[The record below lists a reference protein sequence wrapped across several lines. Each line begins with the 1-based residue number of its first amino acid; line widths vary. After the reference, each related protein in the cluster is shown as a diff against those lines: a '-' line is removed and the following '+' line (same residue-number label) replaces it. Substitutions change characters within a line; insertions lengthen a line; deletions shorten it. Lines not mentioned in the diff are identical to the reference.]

1 MKIAFAASEAAPYI
15 KTGGLGD
22 VAQALPAA
30 LSQNSDNEVLLFL
43 PYYGKI
49 KDNPSITAEYIG
61 YYYTDL
67 SWRHQYVG
75 LYKAQGTQPNLHVYL
90 IDNEQ
95 YFKRDGGIYGH
106 ADDGE
111 RFAFFAKAILDAL
124 VYLGVQ
130 PDVIHCNDWQTAL
143 LPIFLH
149 AFYQQELG
157 AAKTVFTI
165 HNIEYQ
171 GWAQPYFLGDVLG
184 LSSEHEN
191 TLTYKGAINFMKG
204 AILTC
209 DALTTVSRTYAQE
222 IRYPYFAH
230 GLSPIIDEHAFK
242 VLGIVNGIDTQGNNP
257 ALDPALSVNYTAADM
272 SGKKICKQALQE
284 QLGLPVR
291 DDVAVIG
298 MVTRLVSHKGLD
310 ILCAVAEELMG
321 WDIQLVILGTGD
333 AIYEDRLRAI
343 ADQHP
348 DKFSLNLCFSGNL
361 ASQIYA
367 GSDLYLMPSKSEPCG
382 LSQLIAMRYGS
393 IPVVHET
400 GGLKDTVLPFNPQ
413 SEEGYGFTF
422 QSFNGQDMLDALRRA
437 LSVYGGDKSAWSR
450 VIKNGMTADLSWRKP
465 AAEYMALYTDLIN
478 NA

>member
-1 MKIAFAASEAAPYI
+1 MKIVFAASEAAPYM

-30 LSQNSDNEVLLFL
+30 LSKYLDNEVLLFL

-49 KDNPSITAEYIG
+49 KDNASIEAEYIG

-75 LYKAQGTQPNLHVYL
+75 LYKAQSPYANLHVYL
-90 IDNEQ
+90 LDNEQ

-106 ADDGE
+106 TDDGE
-111 RFAFFAKAILDAL
+111 RFAFFSKAILDAL
-124 VYLGVQ
+124 IYLGVQ

-143 LPIFLH
+143 LPIMLH
-149 AFYQQELG
+149 AFYQDELG
-157 AAKTVFTI
+157 AAKTIFTI

-171 GWAQPYFLGDVLG
+171 GWANPYFLGDVLG

-191 TLTYKGAINFMKG
+191 TLTYKNSINFMKG
-204 AILTC
+204 AILSC

-242 VLGIVNGIDTQGNNP
+242 IRGIVNGIDVQGN
-257 ALDPALSVNYTAADM
+257 DPATDAALAANYGAQDM
-272 SGKKICKQALQE
+272 AGKAVCKASLQQ
-284 QLGLPVR
+284 QLGLPIR

-310 ILCAVAEELMG
+310 ILCAVAEKLMN

-333 AIYEDRLRAI
+333 AEYEEKLRAI
-343 ADQHP
+343 ADRHT
-348 DKFSLNLCFSGNL
+348 DKFSLNLCFSGKL

-382 LSQLIAMRYGS
+382 LSQLIAMRYGTV
-393 IPVVHET
+393 PVVHET
-400 GGLKDTVLPFNPQ
+400 GGLKDTVLPFDAQ
-413 SEEGYGFTF
+413 TGEGFGFTF

-437 LSVYGGDKSAWSR
+437 LAVYGSDKSAWSR
-450 VIKNGMTADLSWRKP
+450 VIANGMTADLSWAKP
-465 AAEYMALYTDLIN
+465 ADEYMALYTDLIH

>member
-1 MKIAFAASEAAPYI
+1 MKIVFAASEAAPYI

-30 LSQNSDNEVLLFL
+30 LSDYADNEVLIIL

-49 KDNPSITAEYIG
+49 KDNASIAAEYVG
-61 YYYTDL
+61 YFYTDL

-75 LYKAQGTQPNLHVYL
+75 LYRVQTERPNLRVFL
-90 IDNEQ
+90 LDNEQ

-106 ADDGE
+106 HDDGE
-111 RFAFFAKAILDAL
+111 RFAFFSKAILDAL
-124 VYLGVQ
+124 VYLGEE
-130 PDVIHCNDWQTAL
+130 PDIIHCNDWQTGL

-149 AFYQQELG
+149 AFYQETLG
-157 AAKTVFTI
+157 RAKTVFTI

-171 GWAQPYFLGDVLG
+171 GWAHPYFLGDGLG
-184 LSSEHEN
+184 LSGDYEN
-191 TLTYKGAINFMKG
+191 TLTYEGSLNFMKG

-230 GLSPIIDEHAFK
+230 GLAPVIDEHAFK
-242 VLGIVNGIDTQGNNP
+242 IHGIVNGIDMAGNNP
-257 ALDPALSVNYTAADM
+257 ATDRAISVHYTASDRA
-272 SGKKICKQALQE
+272 GKAECKAQLQK

-291 DDVAVIG
+291 ADVAMIG

-310 ILCAVAEELMG
+310 ILCAVAEELMN

-333 AIYEDRLRAI
+333 TEYEARLKDI
-343 ADQHP
+343 ADRHT
-348 DKFSLNLCFSGNL
+348 DKFSLNLCFSGAL

-367 GSDLYLMPSKSEPCG
+367 AGDLYLMPSKSEPCG
-382 LSQLIAMRYGS
+382 LSQLIAMRYGTV
-393 IPVVHET
+393 PVVHET
-400 GGLKDTVLPFNPQ
+400 GGLKDTVIPFNPQ
-413 SEEGYGFTF
+413 TGEGFGFTF

-437 LSVYGGDKSAWSR
+437 LSVYGGDPAAWEK
-450 VIKNGMTADLSWRKP
+450 VMVNGMTADLSWKVP
-465 AAEYMALYTDLIN
+465 AAEYMALYEQLK
-478 NA
+478 

>member
-1 MKIAFAASEAAPYI
+1 MKIVFAASEAAPYI

-30 LSQNSDNEVLLFL
+30 LSKYCDNEVLIFL

-49 KDNPSITAEYIG
+49 KNNASIEAKYIG

-75 LYKAQGTQPNLHVYL
+75 LYKAQSTQENLHVYL
-90 IDNEQ
+90 LDNEQ

-111 RFAFFAKAILDAL
+111 RFAFFSKAILDAL
-124 VYLGVQ
+124 IYLDVV
-130 PDVIHCNDWQTAL
+130 PDIIHCNDWQTAL
-143 LPIFLH
+143 LPTMLH
-149 AFYQQELG
+149 AFYQESLG
-157 AAKTVFTI
+157 SAKTVFTI

-171 GWAQPYFLGDVLG
+171 GWANPYFLGDVLG
-184 LSSEHEN
+184 LSSAYEN
-191 TLTYKGAINFMKG
+191 TLTYKNSINFMKG
-204 AILTC
+204 AILSC

-242 VLGIVNGIDTQGNNP
+242 ICGIVNGIDTVGNDP
-257 ALDPALSVNYTAADM
+257 ATDPALASNYSVSDM
-272 SGKKICKQALQE
+272 SGKAVCKAQLQE
-284 QLGLPVR
+284 KLGLPVR
-291 DDVAVIG
+291 DDVAMIG

-310 ILCAVAEELMG
+310 ILCQVAEELMN

-333 AIYEDRLRAI
+333 AAYEDRLRAI
-343 ADQHP
+343 AERHP
-348 DKFSLNLCFSGNL
+348 EKFSLNLCFSGKL

-367 GSDLYLMPSKSEPCG
+367 ASDLYLMPSKSEPCG
-382 LSQLIAMRYGS
+382 LSQLIAMRYGT

-400 GGLKDTVLPFNPQ
+400 GGLKDTVSPFNP
-413 SEEGYGFTF
+413 ETGDGFGFTF
-422 QSFNGQDMLDALRRA
+422 QSFDGEDMLDALRRA
-437 LSVYGGDKSAWSR
+437 LSVYGGNKDAWCK
-450 VIKNGMTADLSWRKP
+450 VIYNGMSADLSWGKP
-465 AAEYMALYTDLIN
+465 AGEYMTLYTDLIHR
-478 NA
+478 A